1 MSGIDSM
8 NAIIRGEIKTLVL
21 ARLETLNPDSKI
33 LMMGQEGVMTVS
45 DMITAVESDSE
56 LGKKIVKVQYSY
68 LKMLVAGEM

>member
-33 LMMGQEGVMTVS
+33 LMMGKEGVMIVS